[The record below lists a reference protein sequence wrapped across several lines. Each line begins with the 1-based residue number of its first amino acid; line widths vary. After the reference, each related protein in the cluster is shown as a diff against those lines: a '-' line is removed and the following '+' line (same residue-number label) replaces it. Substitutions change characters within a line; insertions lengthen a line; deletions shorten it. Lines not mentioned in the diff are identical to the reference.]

1 MPEQSATIWDD
12 VTGAIVKH
20 RGLLLPLGAAALIFV
35 VLVPLPPGL
44 MDVLLAADIA
54 LAAIVLLTAIY
65 VSSPLEF
72 SVLPSVLLGATLFRL
87 VLNVATT
94 RLILTAG
101 GDGRSIVEA
110 QTAAGKVVWAFSEFV
125 ARGSLPVGAI
135 LFTIL
140 VVVQF
145 VVVTKGAARISE
157 VAARFVLDAMP
168 GKQMAIDADLA
179 AGLVTQADAQR
190 RRERISNEADMYGAM
205 DGASKFLRGDAVA
218 SVLIVFINV
227 LGGLYVGV
235 VQYGWDLGATVALF
249 TRLTIGDG
257 LVTQIP
263 AFLISVAAAL
273 IVTRS
278 TSRSN
283 LGEEMVSQLIS
294 RPVVLAITAVFL
306 GALALTS
313 LPKVPLLTLGAG
325 CITLALV
332 LSRRKQGQA
341 AAGGA
346 EAPAEALPA
355 QAAAAAQNQD
365 VERLLGVDPMR
376 VELGYALVRLVDPEQ
391 GGDLLE
397 RVAALRRQM
406 ALEMGFVV
414 PPVRIRDNL
423 GLDARGYVITVR
435 GSKVASG
442 RIYPNQLLAVAGEK
456 TAGQM
461 LGREATEPA
470 FGTPAVWISP
480 SQREQA
486 ERMNYTVVDPA
497 GVVATH
503 LAEVIRR
510 HAQELLSRERV
521 VLLLNNL
528 RPTAGNLVEEVTAR
542 LKVGQVQ
549 KILRDLLGERVPIRD
564 LEAILEALCQAA
576 ETTSDPEL
584 MYEHVR
590 GQLARTLSQQ
600 YADQDG
606 KLWCV
611 SLDWPLEEAIHG
623 HLSLSE
629 RPVATAASI
638 PPELGRKVTGAI
650 TLAVASLRQHGRQPI
665 VLCSSEV
672 RPAIRQLIAASMPE
686 AAVLAYNEVE
696 SVEVHSIQSV
706 GIEL

>member
-1 MPEQSATIWDD
+1 
-12 VTGAIVKH
+12 
-20 RGLLLPLGAAALIFV
+20 
-35 VLVPLPPGL
+35 
-44 MDVLLAADIA
+44 
-54 LAAIVLLTAIY
+54 
-65 VSSPLEF
+65 
-72 SVLPSVLLGATLFRL
+72 
-87 VLNVATT
+87 
-94 RLILTAG
+94 
-101 GDGRSIVEA
+101 
-110 QTAAGKVVWAFSEFV
+110 
-125 ARGSLPVGAI
+125 
-135 LFTIL
+135 
-140 VVVQF
+140 
-145 VVVTKGAARISE
+145 
-157 VAARFVLDAMP
+157 MP

-190 RRERISNEADMYGAM
+190 RRERIVHEADMYGAM

-218 SVLIVFINV
+218 SVLIVFINI

-235 VQYGWDLGATVALF
+235 VQYGWDLGATVSLF

-263 AFLISVAAAL
+263 AFMVSVAAAL

-278 TSRSN
+278 TARSN
-283 LGEEMVSQLIS
+283 LGEEVVSQLIS
-294 RPVVLAITAVFL
+294 RPVVLAITAVLL

-332 LSRRKQGQA
+332 LSRRRQSQTQTG
-341 AAGGA
+341 
-346 EAPAEALPA
+346 PEALAEGRPA

-365 VERLLGVDPMR
+365 VEHLLGVDPMR
-376 VELGYALVRLVDPEQ
+376 IELGYALVRLVDPQQ

-406 ALEMGFVV
+406 AMEMGFVV

-442 RIYPNQLLAVAGEK
+442 RIYPNQFLAVAGDK

-503 LAEVIRR
+503 LAEIIRR

-528 RPTAGNLVEEVTAR
+528 RATAGNLVDEVMAR

-549 KILRDLLGERVPIRD
+549 KVLRDLLGERVPIRD

-576 ETTSDPEL
+576 DATSDPEL

-611 SLDWPLEEAIHG
+611 SLDWPLEEAIQN
-623 HLSLSE
+623 HLSLAE

-638 PPELGRKVTGAI
+638 PPELGRKVAVAI
-650 TLAVASLRQHGRQPI
+650 TLAVAALRQHGRQPV

-672 RPAIRQLIAASMPE
+672 RPAVRQLIAPSMPE

-696 SVEVHSIQSV
+696 SVEVHSIVSV